1 MNILNY
7 ERILLFYHD
16 PYAKSWLIF
25 ISIFFFRLAIPF
37 PTPQSHSISQISQPE
52 PSQSFVVGNNVVLF
66 LASANIIFFMIV
78 SGIQKLSVKRKDGD
92 KDCCTF
98 VHT

>member
-1 MNILNY
+1 MKEYYYFITTPMLN
-7 ERILLFYHD
+7 LG
-16 PYAKSWLIF
+16 LIF
-25 ISIFFFRLAIPF
+25 ISIFFFSATLSAMACPPLLSFQIQRL
-37 PTPQSHSISQISQPE
+37 T
-52 PSQSFVVGNNVVLF
+52 SQSFVPLLL

-78 SGIQKLSVKRKDGD
+78 SSIQKLSVKRKDGD